1 MCYCTCIIGD
11 GRSGKG
17 LGGRLDIKINQIA
30 HMDANRACAQ
40 ARKSTVANVK
50 CTRTTPVPL
59 MGMFSREVKIKV
71 LN

>member
-17 LGGRLDIKINQIA
+17 LGGRQIA

-40 ARKSTVANVK
+40 ARKITVANVK

-59 MGMFSREVKIKV
+59 MGMFSREVEIKV